1 MKEAMTST
9 NPYEELA
16 RVLDTIPNG
25 YPAVEDGTH
34 IKILEWIFTPEEADL
49 TSKLKLSGE
58 TAEEIA
64 QRLDRPIDELESLLD
79 TMLTKGQI
87 NSWMSKS
94 AGARKYGLMP
104 FVVGIYEEQVNRM
117 DEELAKLLAD
127 YMHRTKQKMT
137 AMEPVIFQVLPV
149 NKSISTELEI
159 HPYQKAEHLIESAS
173 SWGVRECIC
182 KKQKELIGEP
192 CSYPTTVCLAFVPKV
207 ENYFDGSEVTKPI
220 TKEESLRLLK
230 EAEDAGLIHCT
241 YNVKAGTTYICNCC
255 SCCCGVIGNL
265 GEYERP
271 RDLIKTDFIMKV
283 DSEFCTACGTCLDRC
298 QFGALSIPDDVLV
311 IDRDRCIGCGVC
323 AIVCPESA
331 LGIVKTETS
340 EKPPTPENQMD
351 WMTQRAMSRGVDP
364 SDIL

>member
-1 MKEAMTST
+1 MTST

-104 FVVGIYEEQVNRM
+104 FAVGIYEDQLNRM
-117 DEELAKLLAD
+117 DGEFAQLLERYFQQGFKKL
-127 YMHRTKQKMT
+127 T
-137 AMEPVIFQVLPV
+137 ATEPVIFQVLPV

-159 HPYQKAEHLIESAS
+159 HP
-173 SWGVRECIC
+173 
-182 KKQKELIGEP
+182 
-192 CSYPTTVCLAFVPKV
+192 
-207 ENYFDGSEVTKPI
+207 
-220 TKEESLRLLK
+220 
-230 EAEDAGLIHCT
+230 
-241 YNVKAGTTYICNCC
+241 
-255 SCCCGVIGNL
+255 
-265 GEYERP
+265 
-271 RDLIKTDFIMKV
+271 
-283 DSEFCTACGTCLDRC
+283 
-298 QFGALSIPDDVLV
+298 
-311 IDRDRCIGCGVC
+311 
-323 AIVCPESA
+323 
-331 LGIVKTETS
+331 
-340 EKPPTPENQMD
+340 
-351 WMTQRAMSRGVDP
+351 
-364 SDIL
+364 